1 MNNLNIFKK
10 TFGWYRNLTIELLKQ
25 LPEDRMDDQISSRSI
40 PIRCQLIDLGDM
52 QLKIVGLMGAK
63 HMGTFKR
70 PSETTGSKDEIIS
83 YLNESHK
90 AVLKALEG
98 MNPQTA
104 SLDWFGRMHFEFDEA
119 LAFMLAHE
127 AMHHGEILSFIFAKD
142 LPMPNAFKDTWGFER

>member
-1 MNNLNIFKK
+1 
-10 TFGWYRNLTIELLKQ
+10 
-25 LPEDRMDDQISSRSI
+25 MDDQISSRSI

-52 QLKIVGLMGAK
+52 QLKIVGLMGGK

-90 AVLKALEG
+90 AVLKTLET
-98 MNPQTA
+98 MDPQTT
-104 SLDWFGRMHFEFDEA
+104 SLDWFGRMRFNFDEA

-142 LPMPNAFKDTWGFER
+142 LPMPNAFKDTWGLKDKYVNH